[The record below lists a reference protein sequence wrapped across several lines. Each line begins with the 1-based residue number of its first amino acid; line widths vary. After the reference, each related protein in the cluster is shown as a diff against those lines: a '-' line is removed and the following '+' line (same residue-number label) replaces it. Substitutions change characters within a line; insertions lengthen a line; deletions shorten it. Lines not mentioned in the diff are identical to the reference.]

1 MMALNLNAAQTLHLD
16 QVRRELA
23 AAEHGSKAPIVQRAA
38 QHLGVAPATVHR
50 WLSQHLRHST
60 GRKRRSDAGVRAAEH
75 DELEKISAALLG
87 TFRKTGRRIMTF
99 DTAVEMLRENG
110 EITTSLSPG
119 RLATLLTER
128 GLHPS
133 QLTRP
138 TPSVEQRSLH
148 PNHVWQVDAS
158 VCVAYYLSNATGL
171 QVMDEKRFYKNKP
184 DNLTRV
190 QQERLIRYT
199 LADHYEH
206 ELLTRYYLGSECAVH
221 LADFLIWCFAPKL
234 HEDGPHKGR
243 QAHVVHGV
251 PFILQMDM
259 GSANTSAPVMNLCKR
274 LDIRTIVHERHNS
287 RANGSVEK
295 GHHLVELHFE
305 SSLRFARVAS
315 LEDLNAKAL
324 IWANHFGATKLHTRY
339 GRTRHELWLTITAD
353 QLRLA
358 PPEDVM
364 RELVTTHPKPARVNN
379 NLEVQF
385 SHRSFGS
392 QRYDVRYVPGVMA
405 GAKVEVVLNPYRMPA
420 IDVGYTD
427 ETTGELRWIT
437 VEPLAM
443 DEVGRRTDGPV
454 IGEELRAAHR
464 GLLEHSRDAVL
475 LRSYADAVPAEG
487 TTKERVAAAERAQ
500 EDGALVF
507 GGRVDP
513 FKRAAEAELPS
524 FMPKRGTALDTP
536 ARHVEVPRL
545 NPVEA
550 CKRIREGC
558 VRMGCGDAYDAKV
571 MFAWV
576 TQRFGDEGMPEDQV
590 DGLCTQF
597 AAQHM
602 TNQPVA
608 DNKLN
613 GGAVPLR
620 AVGGSQ

>member
-1 MMALNLNAAQTLHLD
+1 MALNLNAAQTLHLD

-23 AAEHGSKAPIVQRAA
+23 AAAHGSKAPIVQRAA

-50 WLSQHLRHST
+50 WLTDHLRRST

-87 TFRKTGRRIMTF
+87 TYRRTGRRIMTF
-99 DTAVEMLRENG
+99 DDAVEMLRENG
-110 EITTSLSPG
+110 EIATALSPG
-119 RLATLLTER
+119 RLATLLAER

-171 QVMDEKRFYKNKP
+171 QVMDERKFYKNKP
-184 DNLTRV
+184 GNLTRV
-190 QQERLIRYT
+190 QEERLIRYT

-206 ELLTRYYLGSECAVH
+206 ELLTRYYLGSECAAS

-234 HEDGPHKGR
+234 DAAGR
-243 QAHVVHGV
+243 QLHVMHGV

-259 GSANTSAPVMNLCKR
+259 GSANTSAAVLNLAER
-274 LDIRTIVHERHNS
+274 LDIRTVIHERHNS

-295 GHHLVELHFE
+295 GHHLVERHFE
-305 SSLRFARVAS
+305 SSLRFARVAN

-324 IWANHFGATKLHTRY
+324 VWANHFGATKLHTRY
-339 GRTRHELWLTITAD
+339 GRTRHALWLTITAE

-358 PPEDVM
+358 PAADVM

-392 QRYDVRYVPGVMA
+392 RRYDVRYVPGVMA
-405 GAKVEVVLNPYRMPA
+405 GAKVEVVLNAYRMPA
-420 IDVGYTD
+420 IDVGYRD
-427 ETTGELRWIT
+427 GATGELRWIT
-437 VEPLAM
+437 VEPLEM

-464 GLLEHSRDAVL
+464 GRLEHNRDAVL

-487 TTKERVAAAERAQ
+487 TTAERVAAAERAQ
-500 EDGALVF
+500 EGGALVF

-513 FKRAAEAELPS
+513 FKRAAEAELPA
-524 FMPKRGTALDTP
+524 FLPKRGTALDAP
-536 ARHVEVPRL
+536 ARHVEVARL
-545 NPVEA
+545 NEVQA
-550 CKRIREGC
+550 CQRIREAFARRGLAEAF
-558 VRMGCGDAYDAKV
+558 DAQAT
-571 MFAWV
+571 FAWV
-576 TQRFGDEGMPEDQV
+576 RQRFGADGMPEDQV
-590 DGLCTQF
+590 DALAEQL
-597 AAQHM
+597 AAQFM
-602 TNQPVA
+602 TQTPVRTDVEPGA
-608 DNKLN
+608 PALRLAG
-613 GGAVPLR
+613 GGA
-620 AVGGSQ
+620 A